1 MTASTITQFF
11 VRSSSKTSESDN
23 IILAPE
29 SINPRRD
36 PEALIQ
42 PDEFTLQGEQYIRC
56 AVLAKGPKATKK
68 RTSVIWIYGEDLQA
82 KKDGRRVWYCYLCEK
97 QRRQQELPAV
107 SNGNST
113 ALDHLDSTHKIDK
126 VTGESKSFRGDS
138 VDTSQPS
145 ISDYQDMKSI
155 VFARRLDRFKELLIR
170 WLVCCH
176 IAFFQIENG
185 YFRDLLFYLFPP
197 LANLLPKAA
206 STIRQWVISAFK
218 ERKERLRHD
227 MHDARSSI
235 SLSFDLWT
243 SPNHL
248 AVLGVVAHFIDN
260 TGTRRTAVLALREV
274 EGEHSGENIADVLL
288 QVIKDYK
295 ITGQIGY
302 FMADNASTNDTCIN
316 SVLQALYPNM
326 SEKQRRR
333 RRLRCFGHIVNL
345 CAQAFLIG
353 KDAEKVCKDLDAAY
367 REGDMKR
374 IKELWRKRGAIGK
387 LHNIIR
393 YIRASPQRRQFFRS
407 IICGG
412 ELSEFDSLEVSWHL
426 LGGN

>member
-1 MTASTITQFF
+1 MAASTITQFF
-11 VRSSSKTSESDN
+11 ARSSSETSESDN
-23 IILAPE
+23 IILAAE
-29 SINPRRD
+29 SIDPRRD

-42 PDEFTLQGEQYIRC
+42 PDEFKLQGGIHPLCGASEGPQSNKE
-56 AVLAKGPKATKK
+56 AK
-68 RTSVIWIYGEDLQA
+68 
-82 KKDGRRVWYCYLCEK
+82 
-97 QRRQQELPAV
+97 RRQQELPAV

-126 VTGESKSFRGDS
+126 VTGESESFRGDS

-155 VFARRLDRFKELLIR
+155 VFAPRLDRFKELLIR

-185 YFRDLLFYLFPP
+185 YFQDLLFDPFPP

-206 STIRQWVISAFK
+206 STIRQWVISALE
-218 ERKERLRHD
+218 ERKERLRHG

-235 SLSFDLWT
+235 LLSFDLWT
-243 SPNHL
+243 SPNYL
-248 AVLGVVAHFIDN
+248 AVLGVVAHSIDN
-260 TGTRRTAVLALREV
+260 SRTAVLALREV
-274 EGEHSGENIADVLL
+274 EGEHSGENIAHVLL
-288 QVIKDYK
+288 WVIKYYK
-295 ITGQIGY
+295 SAGQIGY
-302 FMADNASTNDTCIN
+302 IMADNASTNDTCII

-326 SEKQRRR
+326 SVKQRRR

-353 KDAEKVCKDLDAAY
+353 KDAEKVCKDPEAAY

-374 IKELWRKRGAIGK
+374 MKELWRKRGAIEK
-387 LHNIIR
+387 LPNIIR

-407 IICGG
+407 IIRRGAIR
-412 ELSEFDSLEVSWHL
+412 V
-426 LGGN
+426 